1 MHDGSIRT
9 LEDVLRLH
17 YAKAGRASLSGKGP
31 SPLRSELVMGFD
43 ISNAEVKD
51 LVEFLHTLT
60 DTEFLTNPKLSNPW

>member
-17 YAKAGRASLSGKGP
+17 YAKAGRSSLTGQGP

-43 ISNAEVKD
+43 ISNAEVND
-51 LVEFLHTLT
+51 LVAFLNSLT
-60 DTEFLTNPKLSNPW
+60 DTAFLTNPKFANPW